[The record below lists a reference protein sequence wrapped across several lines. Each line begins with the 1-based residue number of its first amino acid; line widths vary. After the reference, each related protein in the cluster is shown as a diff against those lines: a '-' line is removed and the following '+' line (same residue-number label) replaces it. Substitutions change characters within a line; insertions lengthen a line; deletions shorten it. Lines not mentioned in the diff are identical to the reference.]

1 MRGGQVLGSS
11 DKEGGYPKE
20 FAVEPGDL
28 LATLYHSLG
37 IDPQSEIHDPL
48 NRPHPI
54 SRGRVLERVF

>member
-11 DKEGGYPKE
+11 DKEGGYSKE